1 MKTQAGCRL
10 SSLKT
15 QLNAVRRRNA
25 CKVLGIQSTKDVRR
39 CVLGLCG
46 SALFCYTE
54 KTPRII
60 SGAYIFNSSAV
71 LTVLT
76 VLIIIVIRVVRII
89 LISLLG
95 IGILIL
101 IRRLLITLLRISILI
116 GSAVLLIG
124 STVLIVTLLIGRLIL
139 RIRRF
144 CGIRI
149 EAVTAQIE
157 TCVNELVKVVLHEDI
172 INDSK
177 AENADNKINNR
188 IIVMLDTFFMQTVA
202 QFLLR
207 KIKSHKREENDEQN
221 LQLNLP

>member
-1 MKTQAGCRL
+1 M
-10 SSLKT
+10 
-15 QLNAVRRRNA
+15 
-25 CKVLGIQSTKDVRR
+25 
-39 CVLGLCG
+39 GLRG
-46 SALFCYTE
+46 SALFCYTK

-60 SGAYIFNSSAV
+60 SGAYIFNSSA
-71 LTVLT
+71 VLT

-116 GSAVLLIG
+116 GSTVLLIG
-124 STVLIVTLLIGRLIL
+124 SPVLIVTLLIGRLIL
-139 RIRRF
+139 RIGRF

-188 IIVMLDTFFMQTVA
+188 IVVMLDTFFMQTVA

-207 KIKSHKREENDEQN
+207 KIKSHKREDNDEQN
-221 LQLNLP
+221 LQQTVVIHILYVNRVLTELNAPVNTVNSASDNREQYAFYQISFFDYHK